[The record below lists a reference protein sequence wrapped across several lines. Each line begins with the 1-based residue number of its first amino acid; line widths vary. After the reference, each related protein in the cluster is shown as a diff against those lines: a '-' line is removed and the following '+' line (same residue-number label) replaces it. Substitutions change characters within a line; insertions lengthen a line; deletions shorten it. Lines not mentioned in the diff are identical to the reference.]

1 MVYNIN
7 FYENLNDFVKSEI
20 GFQRGRKFGILGKI

>member
-1 MVYNIN
+1 MVYNIK
-7 FYENLNDFVKSEI
+7 FYENLNDILKSEI